1 MASTYSSNLKI
12 ELMNTGENS
21 GTWGTITNTNLG
33 TALEQAVVG
42 YGNPD
47 FTSDANLT
55 ISITDSNAAQAA
67 RALVLNVTSAFGS
80 LTVTRELI
88 VPTSQKQYIVQ
99 NNTTGGQSITVKT
112 SGGTG
117 ITVPNGRK
125 AHLYVNGTNVIQ
137 MFDFVDI
144 NGGAIDG
151 TTVGAASASTGSFTT
166 LATSGAL
173 TYGGVTLSNSVT
185 GTGSM
190 VLATSPTLTTPA
202 LGTPSALVGTN
213 ITGTAAGL
221 TAGNVTT
228 NANLTGAVTST
239 GNATSLGSFT
249 SAQLAGALTDETG
262 SGSAV
267 FATSPTLVTPA
278 LGTPASG
285 VVTNL
290 TGTASININGTV
302 GATTANTGAFTTLTA
317 STNLSS
323 TRIDPR
329 VSSAASTATLTP
341 DIASFD
347 QYNLTAQAA
356 GLTIAAPTGTP
367 VDGNKLIIR
376 ILDNGTAR
384 ALTWNATYTVIG
396 TTLPTTT
403 VINKTTYVGC
413 IYNAN
418 NTRWDVIAVTTQA

>member
-1 MASTYSSNLKI
+1 MATAYTSL
-12 ELMNTGENS
+12 LGLALPVTGELS
-21 GTWGTITNTNLG
+21 GTWGD
-33 TALEQAVVG
+33 V
-42 YGNPD
+42 
-47 FTSDANLT
+47 ANN
-55 ISITDSNAAQAA
+55 SITSLVDTAISGTTSITVDADITLTTTTGAANEARQAIIRWNPA
-67 RALVLNVTSAFGS
+67 SG
-80 LTVTRELI
+80 TVTRNI
-88 VPTSQKQYIVQ
+88 TAPA
-99 NNTTGGQSITVKT
+99 QSKIYTVINA
-112 SGGTG
+112 SGGTQSIVFRG
-117 ITVPNGRK
+117 VGPTTGVTIVKGETAVV
-125 AHLYVNGTNVIQ
+125 AWNGT
-137 MFDFVDI
+137 DFI
-144 NGGAIDG
+144 KA
-151 TTVGAASASTGSFTT
+151 
-166 LATSGAL
+166 
-173 TYGGVTLSNSVT
+173 
-185 GTGSM
+185 
-190 VLATSPTLTTPA
+190 
-202 LGTPSALVGTN
+202 
-213 ITGTAAGL
+213 
-221 TAGNVTT
+221 
-228 NANLTGAVTST
+228 NANLTGAVTSVGT
-239 GNATSLGSFT
+239 ATSLGSFT

-262 SGSAV
+262 TGSAV

-278 LGTPASG
+278 LGTPASGVMTNVTGLPVSTGISGLGTGVATFLATPSSANLAAAVTDETGSGALVFATSPTLVTPALGTPSSG

-323 TRIDPR
+323 TRINSR

-356 GLTIAAPTGTP
+356 GLTIEAPTGTP